1 MNDLEIEALS
11 SGTMLKSSLELY
23 APLNGTAETPEMA
36 FANLAQSTNNINST
50 GFVLLSTNT
59 AMGDNNMAAYPNPV
73 IDTFTIKIPSG
84 NLVDSIYVYNSLGM
98 EVASALNT
106 STIDIAG
113 LQAGIYIV
121 KVKAGNLNDVIKVI
135 KK

>member
-1 MNDLEIEALS
+1 
-11 SGTMLKSSLELY
+11 
-23 APLNGTAETPEMA
+23 MA
-36 FANLAQSTNNINST
+36 DSNIT
-50 GFVLLSTNT
+50 
-59 AMGDNNMAAYPNPV
+59 AYPNPV
-73 IDTFTIKIPSG
+73 IDTFTIKVPSG

-98 EVASALNT
+98 EVASALDT